1 MAALDL
7 YRTSFRPSSELSK
20 PYAMIG
26 VNVICADTDE
36 EAQRLATSAYQQF
49 LNIIRGRTGQLSP
62 PVDSMDDLWNLQEQA
77 IVKRQLSFSA
87 IGSPATVRARLE
99 QFQQSTNADEIIV
112 AAIYDHEARLRSYER
127 WRMSSASNKC
137 YTKRPV
143 KPGIPVLDW
152 SFYIYYSVNPPSIVT
167 SEPVM

>member
-1 MAALDL
+1 
-7 YRTSFRPSSELSK
+7 
-20 PYAMIG
+20 MIG

-87 IGSPATVRARLE
+87 IGSPATVRA
-99 QFQQSTNADEIIV
+99 AGAV
-112 AAIYDHEARLRSYER
+112 PA
-127 WRMSSASNKC
+127 
-137 YTKRPV
+137 
-143 KPGIPVLDW
+143 
-152 SFYIYYSVNPPSIVT
+152 VN
-167 SEPVM
+167 ECGRNHCRGRHL